1 MTWFFLRRKSGA
13 VCESPFPEWTR
24 RSMRVALVSKA
35 MVVGAYQRKAEEIA
49 RLGVDLTVF
58 VPACWRDRRGRLAV
72 EPRHTE
78 GYRLRVLPIRWNGSY
93 HLHHYPTLPQELQAL
108 QPDLLH
114 MDEEPYNLAT
124 WLGIRAGLRAGAV
137 PLFFTWQNLHR
148 RYPPPF
154 RWMERANYR
163 HCPAALAGNQEAA
176 EVLRR
181 KGYPG
186 QVTVIPQ
193 FGVDPNIFAP
203 APDGQPM
210 AGLFRIGYAG
220 GLILEKG
227 VDLLLRA
234 CAGLG
239 GSWQLSL
246 VGSGPEEARLARLA
260 QELGIQERVRFLGRL
275 PSHAMPDFYRTLDV
289 LVLPSRTR
297 PNWKEQFGRVLV
309 EAMACGVPVIGSDS
323 GEIPR
328 VIGQGAEAGG
338 LIFPEENGE
347 ALCSRLQELAG
358 APDRRREL
366 GQAGRA
372 RVLERF
378 TMARIAQE
386 TVAVYRQLLC
396 SGSEA

>member
-1 MTWFFLRRKSGA
+1 
-13 VCESPFPEWTR
+13 
-24 RSMRVALVSKA
+24 MRVALVSKA

-58 VPACWRDRRGRLAV
+58 VPARWRDRRGQLAV
-72 EPRHTE
+72 EPRHTD
-78 GYRLRVLPIRWNGSY
+78 GYRLRILPIRWNGSY

-114 MDEEPYNLAT
+114 MDEEPYNVAT
-124 WLGIRAGLRAGAV
+124 WLGIRAGLKAGAL

-163 HCPAALAGNQEAA
+163 RCPVALAGNQEAA
-176 EVLRR
+176 QVLGR
-181 KGYPG
+181 KGYQG
-186 QVTVIPQ
+186 QVAVIPQ
-193 FGVDPNIFAP
+193 FGVDPDIFAP
-203 APDGQPM
+203 APDGQP
-210 AGLFRIGYAG
+210 ATGPFRIGYAG
-220 GLILEKG
+220 GLIREKG

-239 GSWQLSL
+239 TAWQLSL

-260 QELGIQERVRFLGRL
+260 RKLGIQERVRFLGRL
-275 PSHAMPDFYRTLDV
+275 PSHAMPDFYRALDV

-323 GEIPR
+323 GEIPH
-328 VIGQGAEAGG
+328 VIGQGAKAGG
-338 LIFPEENGE
+338 LIFPEEDAQ
-347 ALCSRLQELAG
+347 ALGCRLQELAG
-358 APDRRREL
+358 APEQRRQL

-396 SGSEA
+396 AGAEG